1 MATVDQL
8 MALVDQLETQL
19 TASHHSAKNLLVALV
34 DELTDRF
41 PCQSKENCRSAWGA
55 FSRSRQSA
63 GIPLKTPGAMNSLDK
78 LTIKGFKSVRA
89 LEDFK
94 LKSLNL
100 FIGANGAGKS
110 NLISFFRMLHAFVDG
125 NLNGYVTDNGG
136 MSDLLFN
143 GRKATDSMYFEMHFG
158 HRGHRF
164 TLKPGASEEPTIIH
178 EARYYAHGQSVS
190 WWEMGDSFNGKSKIA
205 TEAASIAYDSKY
217 SKPVVDAI
225 KSWQIYH
232 FHDTSA
238 SAKMRLY
245 EIVQDHRELRIDAA
259 NLAPYLL
266 HLRDSHGSAYR
277 GILDAVRLVTPF
289 FYDFIL
295 VARKMGEAEKVNL
308 SWTQKGSDYP
318 MQPYHLS
325 DGTIRFIALATALL
339 QPNPPSTIIIDE
351 PELGLHPHA
360 LAILAELIQDA
371 ATRTQLIIATQSAT
385 LLDHFG
391 VDDIVVVKRHDG
403 SSTFTRLEQ
412 NDYDKWLESYTVGE
426 LWTKNVITGG
436 PSYE

>member
-1 MATVDQL
+1 M
-8 MALVDQLETQL
+8 
-19 TASHHSAKNLLVALV
+19 S
-34 DELTDRF
+34 
-41 PCQSKENCRSAWGA
+41 
-55 FSRSRQSA
+55 
-63 GIPLKTPGAMNSLDK
+63 SLDK
-78 LTIKGFKSVRA
+78 LTIRGFKSIRA
-89 LEDFK
+89 LEDFE

-110 NLISFFRMLHAFVDG
+110 NLISFFRMVHAFMEG
-125 NLNGYVTDNGG
+125 NLNDYVIDNGG
-136 MSDLLFN
+136 MSDILFN
-143 GRKATDSMYFEMHFG
+143 GRKVTDAMYFETRFG
-158 HRGHRF
+158 TRGHRF
-164 TLKPGASEEPTIIH
+164 TLKPGASEEPAIVD
-178 EARYYAHGQSVS
+178 EARYYDRGQRVT
-190 WWEMGDSFNGKSKIA
+190 WWEMGHSFNGKSKIA
-205 TEAASIAYDSKY
+205 TEAASNADDAKY
-217 SKPVVDAI
+217 SRPVVDAI

-238 SAKMRLY
+238 AAKMRLY

-266 HLRDSHGSAYR
+266 NLRDEHSNAYR
-277 GILDAVRLVTPF
+277 GILDAMRLVTPF
-289 FYDFIL
+289 FDDFVL
-295 VARKMGEAEKVNL
+295 EPRKMGEAEKVNL
-308 SWTQKGSDYP
+308 SWKQKGSDYP

-360 LAILAELIQDA
+360 LAILAELIQGA

-391 VDDIVVVKRHDG
+391 VEDIVVVKRHDG
-403 SSTFTRLEQ
+403 SSMFTRLEQ
-412 NDYDKWLESYTVGE
+412 KDYNKWLDSYTVGE

-436 PSYE
+436 ASHE

>member
-1 MATVDQL
+1 M
-8 MALVDQLETQL
+8 
-19 TASHHSAKNLLVALV
+19 S
-34 DELTDRF
+34 
-41 PCQSKENCRSAWGA
+41 
-55 FSRSRQSA
+55 
-63 GIPLKTPGAMNSLDK
+63 SLDK
-78 LTIKGFKSVRA
+78 LTIKGFKSIRE
-89 LEDFK
+89 LEDFE

-125 NLNGYVTDNGG
+125 NLNSYVSDNGG

-143 GRKATDSMYFEMHFG
+143 GRKITEAMYFETHFG
-158 HRGHRF
+158 PRGHRF
-164 TLKPGASEEPTIIH
+164 TLKPGASEEPTIID
-178 EARYYAHGQSVS
+178 EARYYAHGQRVS

-205 TEAASIAYDSKY
+205 TEAESDREDAKY
-217 SKPVVDAI
+217 SKPVVYAV

-238 SAKMRLY
+238 TAAMRHY
-245 EIVQDHRELRIDAA
+245 GITQDYRELRIDGS
-259 NLAPYLL
+259 NLATYLAY
-266 HLRDSHGSAYR
+266 LRDKFPRSYSD
-277 GILDAVRLVTPF
+277 ILDAVRLVTPF
-289 FYDFIL
+289 FDDFIL
-295 VARKMGEAEKVNL
+295 EMRQMGEAQKVNL
-308 SWTQKGSDYP
+308 SWMQKGSDYP

-339 QPNPPSTIIIDE
+339 QPEPPSTIIVDE

-385 LLDHFG
+385 LLDYFG
-391 VDDIVVVKRHDG
+391 VEDIVVVKRHDG
-403 SSTFTRLEQ
+403 SSTFTRLEEA
-412 NDYDKWLESYTVGE
+412 DYDKWLESYTVGE